1 MATIESLTTA
11 IRAALDK
18 ARDLLAGLA
27 ASKDLT
33 ESLRDQLI
41 ALGMERKAAQT
52 ALLADDLE
60 AARAQATALADRLE
74 AALAQVGTVY
84 GAGGGPAAARPYPD
98 GSFRTKDG
106 KYSSSDGTSRSGA
119 EAEAEAHR
127 RFRARG
133 LEVDAGQQHVT
144 TPVEIRARINSGP
157 RKGVLTLPAGRA
169 RRYDGA
175 VKINGEWYGIETKG
189 GTATKTPEQRA
200 IDDWLSKPGNTLTTQ
215 DGKRLV
221 GVREV
226 VIRYRG

>member
-27 ASKDLT
+27 ASK
-33 ESLRDQLI
+33 
-41 ALGMERKAAQT
+41 
-52 ALLADDLE
+52 

-169 RRYDGA
+169 RRYD
-175 VKINGEWYGIETKG
+175 EWYGIETKG

-226 VIRYRG
+226 VIRYRGKGEAD